1 MERARRLQHVT
12 SAHGFLLHPPSGRAE
27 LPTPARR
34 HARAAVRAL
43 RIAGV
48 NVLLAPAR
56 IVISTPWAIRPGHVL
71 LKTLQT
77 LV

>member
-1 MERARRLQHVT
+1 MEHRAGSST
-12 SAHGFLLHPPSGRAE
+12 SRPRMASFFILPQIEPSFPRPYSGVCLCDHP
-27 LPTPARR
+27 
-34 HARAAVRAL
+34 L

-71 LKTLQT
+71 FKTLQT